1 MGGSWYYKAAMRCYL
16 TENPDKS
23 ETDWS
28 ELSLD
33 TKFEYKRPIRV
44 KGEGTP
50 GKFYTRIHNPKYQL
64 VEITRANA
72 HHHFALCFESVE
84 APCDTLEPTY
94 HSPVPLERAADV
106 IESVIKPDES
116 HRDQSQVSV

>member
-1 MGGSWYYKAAMRCYL
+1 MNHSDDTIAIMGGSWYYNIAMRCYL

-33 TKFEYKRPIRV
+33 TKFEYKRPVRI

-50 GKFYTRIHNPKYQL
+50 GKFYFRIANPKYQL
-64 VEITRANA
+64 VEITRENA

-84 APCDTLEPTY
+84 DPT
-94 HSPVPLERAADV
+94 SNLPIPLDQAAAA
-106 IESVIKPDES
+106 IESALIVNNA
-116 HRDQSQVSV
+116 H